1 MDKKDR
7 TETINILDWLEE
19 DTKQELRKEERA
31 DYLKIKTKL
40 VKLKTDAILEMY
52 RSIQGSKD
60 DRDKCLEAL
69 GKVHLYYRLGF
80 ITKNVYSEHRD
91 YLLAVQAADYWPQ
104 SNSFWSSQHIVFFID
119 FRIHL
124 KNKVSKFFLIQQR
137 DNIFYTV

>member
-31 DYLKIKTKL
+31 DYLKTKTKL

-52 RSIQGSKD
+52 RSIQESKD

-69 GKVHLYYRLGF
+69 GKVGC
-80 ITKNVYSEHRD
+80 
-91 YLLAVQAADYWPQ
+91 
-104 SNSFWSSQHIVFFID
+104 
-119 FRIHL
+119 
-124 KNKVSKFFLIQQR
+124 
-137 DNIFYTV
+137 